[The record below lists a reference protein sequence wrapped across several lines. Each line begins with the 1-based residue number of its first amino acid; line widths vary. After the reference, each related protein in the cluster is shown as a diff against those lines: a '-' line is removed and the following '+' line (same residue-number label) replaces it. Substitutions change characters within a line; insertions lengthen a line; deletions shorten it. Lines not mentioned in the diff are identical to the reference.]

1 MSPNSIHSG
10 IRGRLDRREI
20 LVLVAASALARPDIS
35 AAAATASELAS
46 ASRLALDQLYG
57 RRPEARAWGR
67 DAKAILVFPKITKAG
82 VVMVGGQTG
91 DGALLV
97 RGDPI
102 AFYRIFAGSFGLQ
115 LGAQTFSYAMF
126 FMTQKAVDY
135 ARESEGWAVGSGPS
149 VVMIDEGKAKNMNT
163 TTMRDD
169 IYAVAWGQQGLMA
182 GLGLEGS
189 KISKIHPKAN

>member
-1 MSPNSIHSG
+1 MRP
-10 IRGRLDRREI
+10 RPLDRREI
-20 LVLVAASALARPDIS
+20 LALVAASALVRPDVG
-35 AAAATASELAS
+35 AAATASELAS
-46 ASRLALDQLYG
+46 ESRFALDQLYG
-57 RRPEARAWGR
+57 QRPEARDWGR
-67 DAKAILVFPKITKAG
+67 AAKAILIFPKITKAG

-97 RGDPI
+97 RGNPI

-126 FMTQKAVDY
+126 FMTDKAVDY
-135 ARESEGWAVGSGPS
+135 AKESEGWAVGSGPS
-149 VVMIDEGKAKNMNT
+149 VVLIDEGKAKTMNT
-163 TTMRDD
+163 TTMRKD

-189 KISKIHPKAN
+189 KITKIHPKAR